1 MASLAH
7 DFLEIIKKVSCWAQN
22 SISVA
27 KVKRSMI
34 LPNKSDVTFS
44 FNVTA
49 LYSLE
54 HNDGK
59 FSLTAWCSDWRDKFN
74 LKYLFTSVQVF
85 IDLVPSFR
93 MTCNTLVH
101 VSLVSEVVLFIV
113 YCSLKT
119 PPGQCC
125 WVVRLR
131 NCKLMKA
138 LFETDLNS
146 TTIKCFHFHQRG
158 NLL

>member
-7 DFLEIIKKVSCWAQN
+7 DFLEIIKKDSCWGQN

-93 MTCNTLVH
+93 MTCNTLISYLFTWFMSH
-101 VSLVSEVVLFIV
+101 LSLRMLCLLFIALWKLPRV
-113 YCSLKT
+113 NVAESWGSVIASLWKLFL
-119 PPGQCC
+119 
-125 WVVRLR
+125 RL
-131 NCKLMKA
+131 
-138 LFETDLNS
+138 T
-146 TTIKCFHFHQRG
+146 
-158 NLL
+158 